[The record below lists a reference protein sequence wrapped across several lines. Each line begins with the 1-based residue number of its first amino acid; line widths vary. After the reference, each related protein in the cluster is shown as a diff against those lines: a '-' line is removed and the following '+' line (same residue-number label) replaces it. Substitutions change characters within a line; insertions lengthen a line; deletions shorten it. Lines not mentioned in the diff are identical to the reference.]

1 MRVTQSMLA
10 SNMLRNLSGSYE
22 KLGKYQEQLSSQ
34 KKISRPSDDP
44 VVVYKGI
51 SYRTNVN
58 DVTQFQ
64 RNMTEVNVWL
74 ENTEDALEKAGT
86 SVHRISELINQANTG
101 TVTDEDR
108 KKIEDEI
115 EEIKKQLISIANT
128 KVAGK
133 YIFNGSDI
141 YTAPVNYDTTV
152 TPPKITTNYNNDAV
166 NIEVSAGIKLQ
177 VNYLG
182 SNVFKY
188 DPTNPGDKGILGDL
202 EALQNELKNGNEP
215 DLSKFIDGFQKHLNT
230 ISSARSSVGATMNRV
245 EMIETRLDS
254 QELISTKTMSVNE
267 DIEIEKVIL
276 NLQTQQSIHR
286 AALSVGSSIIQPSLV
301 DFLR

>member
-1 MRVTQSMLA
+1 MRVTQSMLTN
-10 SNMLRNLSGSYE
+10 NMLRNLTSSYH

-44 VVVYKGI
+44 VVVFKGI
-51 SYRTNVN
+51 SYRTSVN
-58 DVTQFQ
+58 DVSQYQ
-64 RNMTEVNVWL
+64 RNMSEVNVWL
-74 ENTEDALEKAGT
+74 ENTEDALEKAG
-86 SVHRISELINQANTG
+86 SSIHRLTDLVTQANTG
-101 TVTDEDR
+101 TVTDDDR

-115 EEIKKQLISIANT
+115 EEIKKQLVSIANT
-128 KVAGK
+128 KISGK

-141 YTAPVNYDTTV
+141 YNAPVSYDGTNV
-152 TPPKITTNYNNDAV
+152 TMKYNNDAV

-182 SNVFKY
+182 SNVFGNE
-188 DPTNPGDKGILGDL
+188 TSGMFADL
-202 EALQNELKNGNEP
+202 EALQNDLKNGNEP
-215 DLSKFIDGFQKHLNT
+215 DLGKFIDAFQSHLNT
-230 ISSARSSVGATMNRV
+230 VTSARSSIGASMNRV
-245 EMIETRLDS
+245 DMIQNRLDS
-254 QELISTKTMSVNE
+254 QEIIATKTMSENE
-267 DIEIEKVIL
+267 DIDVEKVIL

>member
-10 SNMLRNLSGSYE
+10 GNMLRNLSSSYE
-22 KLGKYQEQLSSQ
+22 KIGKYQEQLSSQ

-51 SYRTNVN
+51 SYRTGVN
-58 DVTQFQ
+58 DVTQYQ
-64 RNMTEVNVWL
+64 RNMSEVNVWL
-74 ENTEDALEKAGT
+74 ENTEDALEKAG
-86 SVHRISELINQANTG
+86 SSIHRISELINQANTG
-101 TVTDEDR
+101 SLTDEDR

-133 YIFNGSDI
+133 HIFNGSDI
-141 YTAPVNYDTTV
+141 GNAPIKYDPNA
-152 TPPKITTNYNNDAV
+152 TPPITTNFNDDAI
-166 NIEVSAGIKLQ
+166 NIEVSAGINLQ

-182 SNVFKY
+182 SSIFKY
-188 DPTNPGDKGILGDL
+188 DPANPDDKGILGDL
-202 EALQNELKNGNEP
+202 EALQNELENGKDP
-215 DLSKFIDGFQKHLNT
+215 DLSKFIDGFQKHLDT
-230 ISSARSSVGATMNRV
+230 ISSARSSIGATMNRV
-245 EMIETRLDS
+245 EMIGTRLDS
-254 QELISTKTMSVNE
+254 QELISTKSMSENE
-267 DIEIEKVIL
+267 DIDIEKVIL

-286 AALSVGSSIIQPSLV
+286 AALSVGSSIIQPTLV

>member
-1 MRVTQSMLA
+1 MRVTQSMLTN
-10 SNMLRNLSGSYE
+10 NMLRNLTSSYH

-44 VVVYKGI
+44 VVVFKGI
-51 SYRTNVN
+51 SYRTSVN
-58 DVTQFQ
+58 DVSQYQ
-64 RNMTEVNVWL
+64 RNMSEVNVWL
-74 ENTEDALEKAGT
+74 ENTEDALEKAG
-86 SVHRISELINQANTG
+86 SSIHRLTDLVTQANTG
-101 TVTDEDR
+101 TVTDDDR

-115 EEIKKQLISIANT
+115 EEIKKQLVSIANT
-128 KVAGK
+128 KISGK

-141 YTAPVNYDTTV
+141 YNAPVNYDGTNV
-152 TPPKITTNYNNDAV
+152 TMKYNNDAV

-182 SNVFKY
+182 SNVF
-188 DPTNPGDKGILGDL
+188 GDEKSGMFADL
-202 EALQNELKNGNEP
+202 EALQNDLKNGNEP
-215 DLSKFIDGFQKHLNT
+215 DLGKFIDAFQSHLNT
-230 ISSARSSVGATMNRV
+230 VTSARSSIGASMNRV
-245 EMIETRLDS
+245 DMIQNRLDS
-254 QELISTKTMSVNE
+254 QEIIATKTMSENE
-267 DIEIEKVIL
+267 DIDVEKVIL

>member
-1 MRVTQSMLA
+1 MRVTQSMLTN
-10 SNMLRNLSGSYE
+10 NMLRNLTSSYH

-44 VVVYKGI
+44 VVVFKGI
-51 SYRTNVN
+51 SYRTSVN
-58 DVTQFQ
+58 DVSQYQ
-64 RNMTEVNVWL
+64 RNMSEVNVWL
-74 ENTEDALEKAGT
+74 ENTEDALEKAG
-86 SVHRISELINQANTG
+86 SSIHRLTDLITQANTG
-101 TVTDEDR
+101 TVTDDDR

-115 EEIKKQLISIANT
+115 EEIKKQLVSIANT
-128 KVAGK
+128 KISGK

-141 YTAPVNYDTTV
+141 YNAPVNYDGTNV
-152 TPPKITTNYNNDAV
+152 TMNYNNEAV

-182 SNVFKY
+182 SNVFGNE
-188 DPTNPGDKGILGDL
+188 TSGMFADL
-202 EALQNELKNGNEP
+202 EALQSDLKNGNDP
-215 DLSKFIDGFQKHLNT
+215 DLGKFIDAFQSHLNT
-230 ISSARSSVGATMNRV
+230 VTSARSSIGASMNRV
-245 EMIETRLDS
+245 DMIQNRLDS
-254 QELISTKTMSVNE
+254 QEIIATKTMSENE
-267 DIEIEKVIL
+267 DIDVEKVIL

>member
-1 MRVTQSMLA
+1 MRVTQSMLT
-10 SNMLRNLSGSYE
+10 SNMLRNLTSSYH

-44 VVVYKGI
+44 VVVFKGI
-51 SYRTNVN
+51 SYRTSVN
-58 DVTQFQ
+58 DVSQYQ
-64 RNMTEVNVWL
+64 RNMSEVNVWL
-74 ENTEDALEKAGT
+74 ENTEDSLEKAG
-86 SVHRISELINQANTG
+86 SSIHRLTDLITQANTG
-101 TVTDEDR
+101 TVTDDDR

-115 EEIKKQLISIANT
+115 EEIKKQLVSIANT
-128 KVAGK
+128 KISGK

-141 YTAPVNYDTTV
+141 YNAPVNYDGTNV
-152 TPPKITTNYNNDAV
+152 TMNYNNDAV

-182 SNVFKY
+182 SNVFGNE
-188 DPTNPGDKGILGDL
+188 TSGMFADL
-202 EALQNELKNGNEP
+202 EALQNDLKNGNEP
-215 DLSKFIDGFQKHLNT
+215 DLGKFIDAFQSHLNT
-230 ISSARSSVGATMNRV
+230 VTSARSSIGASMNRV
-245 EMIETRLDS
+245 DMIQNRLDS
-254 QELISTKTMSVNE
+254 QEIIATKTMSENE
-267 DIEIEKVIL
+267 DIDVEKVIL

>member
-1 MRVTQSMLA
+1 MRVTQSMLTN
-10 SNMLRNLSGSYE
+10 NMLRNLTSSYH

-44 VVVYKGI
+44 VVVFKGI
-51 SYRTNVN
+51 SYRTSVN
-58 DVTQFQ
+58 DVSQYQ
-64 RNMTEVNVWL
+64 RNMSEVNVWL
-74 ENTEDALEKAGT
+74 ENTEDALEKAG
-86 SVHRISELINQANTG
+86 SSIHRLTDLVTQANTG
-101 TVTDEDR
+101 TVTDDDR

-115 EEIKKQLISIANT
+115 EEIKKQLVSIANT
-128 KVAGK
+128 KISGK

-141 YTAPVNYDTTV
+141 YNAPVNYDGTNV
-152 TPPKITTNYNNDAV
+152 TMKYNNDAV

-182 SNVFKY
+182 SNVF
-188 DPTNPGDKGILGDL
+188 GDEKSGMFADL
-202 EALQNELKNGNEP
+202 EALQNDLKNGNDP
-215 DLSKFIDGFQKHLNT
+215 DLGKFIDAFQSHLNT
-230 ISSARSSVGATMNRV
+230 VTSARSSIGASMNRV
-245 EMIETRLDS
+245 DMIQNRLDS
-254 QELISTKTMSVNE
+254 QEIIATKTMSENE
-267 DIEIEKVIL
+267 DIDVEKVIL

>member
-1 MRVTQSMLA
+1 MRVTQSMLTN
-10 SNMLRNLSGSYE
+10 NMLRNLTSSYH

-44 VVVYKGI
+44 VVVFKGI
-51 SYRTNVN
+51 SYRTSVN
-58 DVTQFQ
+58 DVSQYQ
-64 RNMTEVNVWL
+64 RNMSEVNVWL
-74 ENTEDALEKAGT
+74 ENTEDALEKAG
-86 SVHRISELINQANTG
+86 SSIHRLTDLVTQANTG
-101 TVTDEDR
+101 TVTDDDR

-115 EEIKKQLISIANT
+115 EEIKKQLVSIANT
-128 KVAGK
+128 KISGK

-141 YTAPVNYDTTV
+141 YNAPVNYDGTNV
-152 TPPKITTNYNNDAV
+152 TMKYNNDAV

-182 SNVFKY
+182 SNVF
-188 DPTNPGDKGILGDL
+188 GDEKSGMFADL
-202 EALQNELKNGNEP
+202 KALQNDLKNGNEP
-215 DLSKFIDGFQKHLNT
+215 DLGKFIDAFQSHLNT
-230 ISSARSSVGATMNRV
+230 VTSARSSIGASMNRV
-245 EMIETRLDS
+245 DMIQNRLDS
-254 QELISTKTMSVNE
+254 QEIIATKTMSENE
-267 DIEIEKVIL
+267 DIDVEKVIL